1 MKIAKY
7 ILHSFFKLIDLV
19 ISDETLLKILLN
31 SKNKLFRHFVL
42 YKINL
47 ELEKQGPKYW
57 LKRSAIFYFIYVK
70 NFSLVL
76 KNSNTEKILNKLSRA
91 LEGLNLETKY
101 LEIGCGYPI
110 YLKSKF

>member
-70 NFSLVL
+70 NF
-76 KNSNTEKILNKLSRA
+76 I
-91 LEGLNLETKY
+91 
-101 LEIGCGYPI
+101 
-110 YLKSKF
+110 